1 MGAEAHPPR
10 SRTLWRLGYCAK
22 LLKTNH
28 FRTAASN
35 TSFPAVWTLLAQ
47 HSGSIPGLFVV
58 VKKNTLSTMPETVED
73 KSNSELYLPHP
84 GVRGMTL
91 LNREAFRRTVVV
103 PALKVKKEIV
113 HSVLKSLK
121 QSVLQRPGL
130 KRVVEDPE
138 DEDIR
143 FVLLDPHKVP
153 EFSLGESEQQVL
165 KQLNVH
171 PEVSKYHLELS
182 YENFKTEEILR
193 AVLPEGQEVTS
204 GFSRVGHI
212 AHLNL
217 RDHQLPYRHLIGQVI
232 MDKNPGVT
240 CVVNKT
246 NIIDSTYR
254 NFEMEVLAGENNL
267 VTKVKEN
274 NIAYELDFSKVY
286 WNPRLSTEHGRI
298 VELLRAGDVL
308 FDVFA
313 GIGPFAIP
321 AAKRRCRVFANDLN
335 PESYTWL
342 LHNCR
347 LNKVDTKVKAFNMD
361 GRDFLRGPVREE
373 LSRELPLLR
382 EEQKTAFHIV
392 MNLPA
397 LAVEFLDVFRH
408 LLVGEPCSPAG
419 LPTVHCYGFS
429 KHSNPARDIQERAEA
444 ALGTSLAGR
453 CSTFLVR
460 NVAPN
465 KEMLCL
471 SFQIPADVLYKRP
484 CPDEGKEQTS
494 HVALGFQAVP
504 PGQPRGPLLVCDSGV
519 DVALS
524 AARVQQLQ
532 GFLALLT
539 AACSSDPS
547 MSLPRNM
554 VDWTGSPHRP

>member
-1 MGAEAHPPR
+1 FS
-10 SRTLWRLGYCAK
+10 SRTLWRLGYSAR
-22 LLKTNH
+22 LLKTHH
-28 FRTAASN
+28 FRTAVSN
-35 TSFPAVWTLLAQ
+35 RSFPAVWMPLAQ
-47 HSGSIPGLFVV
+47 SPGRIPELFVV
-58 VKKNTLSTMPETVED
+58 AQKNTFSTMPEIVED
-73 KSNSELYLPHP
+73 KANPELYSPHP

-113 HSVLKSLK
+113 NSVLKSLK

-138 DEDIR
+138 DEDSRLVI
-143 FVLLDPHKVP
+143 LDPHKIL

-165 KQLNVH
+165 KELSVD
-171 PEVSKYHLELS
+171 PEVSRYNLELT
-182 YENFKTEEILR
+182 YENFKSEEILR
-193 AVLPEGQEVTS
+193 AVLPQGQEVTS

-232 MDKNPGVT
+232 MDKNPGIT

-254 NFEMEVLAGENNL
+254 NFEMEVLAGESNL

-286 WNPRLSTEHGRI
+286 WNPRLSTEHGRV
-298 VELLRAGDVL
+298 VELLRPGDVL

-321 AAKRRCRVFANDLN
+321 AARKKCHVFANDLN
-335 PESYTWL
+335 PESYHWL
-342 LHNCR
+342 LHNCK
-347 LNKVDTKVKAFNMD
+347 LNKVENKVKAFNMD

-373 LSRELPLLR
+373 LSKELPPWK
-382 EEQKTAFHIV
+382 EGQKTAVHIV

-397 LAVEFLDVFRH
+397 LAVEFLGVFRH
-408 LLVGEPCSPAG
+408 LLVGEPCSTAD

-429 KHSNPARDIQERAEA
+429 KHDNPAKDIQERAEA
-444 ALGTSLAGR
+444 SLGASLDGR
-453 CSTFLVR
+453 CSTHLVR

-465 KEMLCL
+465 KEMLCI
-471 SFQIPADVLYKRP
+471 SFQIPGDVLYKRP
-484 CPDEGKEQTS
+484 CP
-494 HVALGFQAVP
+494 
-504 PGQPRGPLLVCDSGV
+504 
-519 DVALS
+519 
-524 AARVQQLQ
+524 
-532 GFLALLT
+532 
-539 AACSSDPS
+539 
-547 MSLPRNM
+547 
-554 VDWTGSPHRP
+554 

>member
-1 MGAEAHPPR
+1 
-10 SRTLWRLGYCAK
+10 
-22 LLKTNH
+22 
-28 FRTAASN
+28 
-35 TSFPAVWTLLAQ
+35 
-47 HSGSIPGLFVV
+47 
-58 VKKNTLSTMPETVED
+58 
-73 KSNSELYLPHP
+73 
-84 GVRGMTL
+84 MTL
-91 LNREAFRRTVVV
+91 LNREAFKRTVVV

-113 HSVLKSLK
+113 HNVLKSLK

-138 DEDIR
+138 DEDSR
-143 FVLLDPHKVP
+143 FVILDPHKVP

-165 KQLNVH
+165 KELSVH
-171 PEVSKYHLELS
+171 PEVSKYHLELT
-182 YENFKTEEILR
+182 YENFKSEEILR

-232 MDKNPGVT
+232 MDKNPGIT

-246 NIIDSTYR
+246 SIIDSTYR

-274 NIAYELDFSKVY
+274 NISYELDFSKVY

-298 VELLRAGDVL
+298 VELLQAGDVL

-313 GIGPFAIP
+313 GVGPFSIP
-321 AAKRRCRVFANDLN
+321 AARRKCRVFANDLN
-335 PESYTWL
+335 PESYSWL
-342 LHNCR
+342 LHNCK
-347 LNKVDTKVKAFNMD
+347 LNKVDTKVKVFNMD

-373 LSRELPLLR
+373 LSKELPLLK

-397 LAVEFLDVFRH
+397 LALEFLDVFRH
-408 LLVGEPCSPAG
+408 LLVGEPCSPAA

-484 CPDEGKEQTS
+484 CPDEEKPASKRLCTS
-494 HVALGFQAVP
+494 Q
-504 PGQPRGPLLVCDSGV
+504 DSSEEKV
-519 DVALS
+519 LS
-524 AARVQQLQ
+524 
-532 GFLALLT
+532 
-539 AACSSDPS
+539 
-547 MSLPRNM
+547 
-554 VDWTGSPHRP
+554 